1 MSKVASAPARFVL
14 SPFPPPPRFGWRQH
28 RPLFLQDKQNHRV
41 SSVARW
47 EQLDFDLGLKDEP
60 GRGDSSPHL
69 REAAS
74 SCQVEMRPMGPD
86 RLIFFSPEKLGI
98 LSFT

>member
-41 SSVARW
+41 SSVARR
-47 EQLDFDLGLKDEP
+47 EQLDFDLGLKDEWRQQP
-60 GRGDSSPHL
+60 PLKGGKPVPVRWRCAPWG
-69 REAAS
+69 
-74 SCQVEMRPMGPD
+74 QIV
-86 RLIFFSPEKLGI
+86 
-98 LSFT
+98 